1 MLYCITLKN
10 TSFKEIKVKNI
21 DSANIYKKCG
31 YKSNNN
37 FKKVYAWDCGSTNVI
52 ELWCKEDNN
61 VKTYNNHPLL
71 VKYNIKVN
79 INNKCIFIMTNRVTY
94 INLEST
100 FFSKFFDLPQTIEFN
115 TNEDIQGDTNEDTNE
130 DINGHINGHIN
141 GDINN
146 GDLITQHTNVGK
158 LNEILYTNK
167 NNNDVIDNTSDT
179 NSELSY
185 ELYCYSDEEH

>member
-21 DSANIYKKCG
+21 DSDTIYKKCG

-37 FKKVYAWDCGSTNVI
+37 FKKLYAWDCGCTDVI
-52 ELWCKEDNN
+52 ELWSKQDNN

-79 INNKCIFIMTNRVTY
+79 INNKCIFVMTNGVAY

-100 FFSKFFDLPQTIEFN
+100 FFSKFFDLPETIEFN
-115 TNEDIQGDTNEDTNE
+115 TNEDIQEDTNE
-130 DINGHINGHIN
+130 E
-141 GDINN
+141 INN
-146 GDLITQHTNVGK
+146 GDLKTQDTNINQ
-158 LNEILYTNK
+158 LNEILCTNK
-167 NNNDVIDNTSDT
+167 NNSDVLDNTSDT

-185 ELYCYSDEEH
+185 ELYCYSDEEP

>member
-21 DSANIYKKCG
+21 DSDNIYKKCG

-37 FKKVYAWDCGSTNVI
+37 FKKLYAWDCGSTNVI
-52 ELWCKEDNN
+52 ELWSKQDNN
-61 VKTYNNHPLL
+61 VKTYNSHPLL

-79 INNKCIFIMTNRVTY
+79 INNKCIFVMTNGVAY

-100 FFSKFFDLPQTIEFN
+100 FFSKFFDLPETIEFN
-115 TNEDIQGDTNEDTNE
+115 TNEDIQGDTNED
-130 DINGHINGHIN
+130 
-141 GDINN
+141 INN
-146 GDLITQHTNVGK
+146 GDLKTQDTNVSQ

-167 NNNDVIDNTSDT
+167 NNSDVLDNTSDT

-185 ELYCYSDEEH
+185 ELYCYSDEEP

>member
-21 DSANIYKKCG
+21 DSDNIYKKCG

-37 FKKVYAWDCGSTNVI
+37 FKKLYAWDCGSTNVI
-52 ELWCKEDNN
+52 ELWSKQDNN
-61 VKTYNNHPLL
+61 VKTYNSHPLL

-79 INNKCIFIMTNRVTY
+79 INNKCIFVMTNGVAY

-100 FFSKFFDLPQTIEFN
+100 FFSKFFDLPETIEFN
-115 TNEDIQGDTNEDTNE
+115 TNEDIQGDTNED
-130 DINGHINGHIN
+130 
-141 GDINN
+141 INN
-146 GDLITQHTNVGK
+146 GDLKPQDTNISP

-167 NNNDVIDNTSDT
+167 NNTDVLDNTSDT

-185 ELYCYSDEEH
+185 ELYCYSDEEP

>member
-21 DSANIYKKCG
+21 DTDNIYKKCG

-37 FKKVYAWDCGSTNVI
+37 FKKVYVWDCSSTNVI

-79 INNKCIFIMTNRVTY
+79 INNKCIFIMKNGATY

-100 FFSKFFDLPQTIEFN
+100 FFSKFFDLPETVEFN
-115 TNEDIQGDTNEDTNE
+115 SNEDIQGDTNEDTNE
-130 DINGHINGHIN
+130 DTNSC
-141 GDINN
+141 
-146 GDLITQHTNVGK
+146 DLKTLHSTNVSP

-167 NNNDVIDNTSDT
+167 NNSDVLHN
-179 NSELSY
+179 LAHQ
-185 ELYCYSDEEH
+185 LHKVFCHLQQCQ

>member
-10 TSFKEIKVKNI
+10 SSFKEIKVKNI
-21 DSANIYKKCG
+21 DSDNIYKKCG
-31 YKSNNN
+31 YKSTNN
-37 FKKVYAWDCGSTNVI
+37 FKKLYAWECGSTNVI
-52 ELWCKEDNN
+52 ELWSKQDNN

-79 INNKCIFIMTNRVTY
+79 INNKCIFVMTNGVAY

-100 FFSKFFDLPQTIEFN
+100 FFSKFFDLPETIEFN
-115 TNEDIQGDTNEDTNE
+115 SNEDIQGDTNEETNEETNE
-130 DINGHINGHIN
+130 DT
-141 GDINN
+141 NN
-146 GDLITQHTNVGK
+146 SVLKTLHTNASP

-167 NNNDVIDNTSDT
+167 NNTDVIDNTSDT

-185 ELYCYSDEEH
+185 ELYCYSDEEP

>member
-21 DSANIYKKCG
+21 DTDNIYKKCG

-37 FKKVYAWDCGSTNVI
+37 FKKVYVWDCSSTNVI

-79 INNKCIFIMTNRVTY
+79 INNKCIFIMKNGATY

-100 FFSKFFDLPQTIEFN
+100 FFSKFFDLPETVEFN

-130 DINGHINGHIN
+130 DTNSC
-141 GDINN
+141 
-146 GDLITQHTNVGK
+146 DLKTLHSTNVSP

-167 NNNDVIDNTSDT
+167 NNSDVLDNTSDT

>member
-21 DSANIYKKCG
+21 DSVNIYKKCG

-37 FKKVYAWDCGSTNVI
+37 FKKLYAWDCGSTNVI
-52 ELWCKEDNN
+52 ELWSKQDNN

-79 INNKCIFIMTNRVTY
+79 INNKCIFVMTNGVAY

-100 FFSKFFDLPQTIEFN
+100 FFSKFFDLPETVEFN
-115 TNEDIQGDTNEDTNE
+115 TDEDIQEHTNE
-130 DINGHINGHIN
+130 DINNGE
-141 GDINN
+141 
-146 GDLITQHTNVGK
+146 LKTQDTNISP

-167 NNNDVIDNTSDT
+167 NNSDVLDNTSDT

>member
-21 DSANIYKKCG
+21 DSDNIYKKCG

-37 FKKVYAWDCGSTNVI
+37 FKKVYVWDCGSTNVI

-79 INNKCIFIMTNRVTY
+79 INNKCIFIMKNGATY

-100 FFSKFFDLPQTIEFN
+100 FFSKFFDLPETVEFN
-115 TNEDIQGDTNEDTNE
+115 SNEDIQGDTNEDTNE
-130 DINGHINGHIN
+130 DINSC
-141 GDINN
+141 
-146 GDLITQHTNVGK
+146 DLKTLHSTNVSP
-158 LNEILYTNK
+158 LNDILYTNK
-167 NNNDVIDNTSDT
+167 NNSDVLDNTSDT

>member
-21 DSANIYKKCG
+21 DTLNIYKKCG

-37 FKKVYAWDCGSTNVI
+37 FKKVYAWDCSSTNVI
-52 ELWCKEDNN
+52 ELWSKEDSN

-79 INNKCIFIMTNRVTY
+79 INNKCIFLMKNGATY

-100 FFSKFFDLPQTIEFN
+100 FFSKFFDLPETIEFN
-115 TNEDIQGDTNEDTNE
+115 TNEDIQGYTNE
-130 DINGHINGHIN
+130 DITGEL
-141 GDINN
+141 NN
-146 GDLITQHTNVGK
+146 SDLKTLHTNVSP
-158 LNEILYTNK
+158 LNEILNTNK
-167 NNNDVIDNTSDT
+167 NNSDVIDTTSDT

-185 ELYCYSDEEH
+185 ELYCYSDEEP

>member
-10 TSFKEIKVKNI
+10 TCFKEIKVKNI
-21 DSANIYKKCG
+21 DSDNIYKKCG

-37 FKKVYAWDCGSTNVI
+37 FKKLYAWDCGSTDVI
-52 ELWCKEDNN
+52 ELWTKEDNN

-79 INNKCIFIMTNRVTY
+79 INNKCIFIMKNGATY

-100 FFSKFFDLPQTIEFN
+100 FFSKFFDLPETIEFN
-115 TNEDIQGDTNEDTNE
+115 TNEDIKEDINEDTNE
-130 DINGHINGHIN
+130 S
-141 GDINN
+141 
-146 GDLITQHTNVGK
+146 DLKTLNTNVSS

-167 NNNDVIDNTSDT
+167 NNSDVTDITSDT

-185 ELYCYSDEEH
+185 ELYCYSDEEP

>member
-21 DSANIYKKCG
+21 DSDTIYKKCG

-37 FKKVYAWDCGSTNVI
+37 FKKLYAWDCGSTNVI
-52 ELWCKEDNN
+52 ELWSKQDNN

-79 INNKCIFIMTNRVTY
+79 INNKCIFVMTNGVAY

-100 FFSKFFDLPQTIEFN
+100 FFSKFFDLPETIEYN
-115 TNEDIQGDTNEDTNE
+115 TNEDIQEDTNE
-130 DINGHINGHIN
+130 DIN
-141 GDINN
+141 N
-146 GDLITQHTNVGK
+146 GDLKTQDTNVSQ
-158 LNEILYTNK
+158 LNEILNTNK
-167 NNNDVIDNTSDT
+167 NNSDVLDNTSDT

>member
-21 DSANIYKKCG
+21 DSDNIYKKCG

-37 FKKVYAWDCGSTNVI
+37 FKKLYAWDCGSTNVI
-52 ELWCKEDNN
+52 ELWSKQDNN

-79 INNKCIFIMTNRVTY
+79 INNKCIFVMTNGVAY
-94 INLEST
+94 SNLEST
-100 FFSKFFDLPQTIEFN
+100 FFSKFFDLPETVEFN
-115 TNEDIQGDTNEDTNE
+115 TNEDIQEDTNE
-130 DINGHINGHIN
+130 DINNGE
-141 GDINN
+141 
-146 GDLITQHTNVGK
+146 LKTQDTNISP

-167 NNNDVIDNTSDT
+167 NNSDVLDNTSDT

>member
-21 DSANIYKKCG
+21 DSVNIYKKCG

-37 FKKVYAWDCGSTNVI
+37 FKKLYAWDCGSTNVI
-52 ELWCKEDNN
+52 EVWSKQDNN

-79 INNKCIFIMTNRVTY
+79 INNKCIFVMTNGVAY

-100 FFSKFFDLPQTIEFN
+100 FFSNFFDLPETVEFN
-115 TNEDIQGDTNEDTNE
+115 TNEDIQEDTNE
-130 DINGHINGHIN
+130 DINNGE
-141 GDINN
+141 
-146 GDLITQHTNVGK
+146 LKTQDTNVSP

-167 NNNDVIDNTSDT
+167 NNSDVLDNTSDT

>member
-21 DSANIYKKCG
+21 DSVNIYKKCG

-37 FKKVYAWDCGSTNVI
+37 FKKLYAWDCGSTDVI
-52 ELWCKEDNN
+52 ELWTKEDNN

-79 INNKCIFIMTNRVTY
+79 INNKCIFIMKNGATY

-100 FFSKFFDLPQTIEFN
+100 FFSKFFDLPETIEFN
-115 TNEDIQGDTNEDTNE
+115 TNEDIKEDINEDTNE
-130 DINGHINGHIN
+130 S
-141 GDINN
+141 
-146 GDLITQHTNVGK
+146 DLKTLNTNVSS

-167 NNNDVIDNTSDT
+167 NNSDVTDITSDT

-185 ELYCYSDEEH
+185 ELYCYSDEEP

>member
-10 TSFKEIKVKNI
+10 TCFKEIKVKNI
-21 DSANIYKKCG
+21 DSVNIYKKCG

-37 FKKVYAWDCGSTNVI
+37 FKKLYAWDCGSTDVI
-52 ELWCKEDNN
+52 ELWTKEDNN

-79 INNKCIFIMTNRVTY
+79 INNKCIFIMKNGATY

-100 FFSKFFDLPQTIEFN
+100 FFSKFFDLPETIEFN
-115 TNEDIQGDTNEDTNE
+115 TNEDIKEDINEDTNE
-130 DINGHINGHIN
+130 S
-141 GDINN
+141 
-146 GDLITQHTNVGK
+146 DLKTLNTNVSS

-167 NNNDVIDNTSDT
+167 NNSDVTDITSDT

-185 ELYCYSDEEH
+185 ELYCYSDGEP

>member
-21 DSANIYKKCG
+21 DSDNIYKKCG

-37 FKKVYAWDCGSTNVI
+37 FKKVYVWDCSSTNVI

-79 INNKCIFIMTNRVTY
+79 INNKCIFIMKNGATY

-100 FFSKFFDLPQTIEFN
+100 FFSKFFDLPETVEFN
-115 TNEDIQGDTNEDTNE
+115 SNEDIQGDTNEDTNE
-130 DINGHINGHIN
+130 DTNSC
-141 GDINN
+141 
-146 GDLITQHTNVGK
+146 DLKTLHSTNVSP

-167 NNNDVIDNTSDT
+167 NNSDVLDNTSDT

>member
-21 DSANIYKKCG
+21 DSVNIYKKCG

-37 FKKVYAWDCGSTNVI
+37 FKKLYAWDCGSTNVI
-52 ELWCKEDNN
+52 ELWSKQDNN

-79 INNKCIFIMTNRVTY
+79 INNKCIFVMTNGVAY

-100 FFSKFFDLPQTIEFN
+100 FFSKFFDLPETVEFN
-115 TNEDIQGDTNEDTNE
+115 TDEDIQEHTNE
-130 DINGHINGHIN
+130 DINNGE
-141 GDINN
+141 
-146 GDLITQHTNVGK
+146 LKTQDTNVSP

-167 NNNDVIDNTSDT
+167 NNSDVLDNTSDT

>member
-21 DSANIYKKCG
+21 DSDTIYKKCG

-37 FKKVYAWDCGSTNVI
+37 FKKLYAWDCGSTNII
-52 ELWCKEDNN
+52 ELWSKQDNN

-79 INNKCIFIMTNRVTY
+79 INNKCIFVMTNGVAY

-100 FFSKFFDLPQTIEFN
+100 FFSKFFDLPETIEFN
-115 TNEDIQGDTNEDTNE
+115 TNEDIQEDTNE
-130 DINGHINGHIN
+130 DINNGE
-141 GDINN
+141 
-146 GDLITQHTNVGK
+146 LKTQDTNISP
-158 LNEILYTNK
+158 LNEILCTNK
-167 NNNDVIDNTSDT
+167 NNTDVLDNASDT

-185 ELYCYSDEEH
+185 ELYCYSDEEP

>member
-10 TSFKEIKVKNI
+10 ASFKEIKVKNI
-21 DSANIYKKCG
+21 DSVNIYKKCG

-37 FKKVYAWDCGSTNVI
+37 FKKLYAWECGSTNVI
-52 ELWCKEDNN
+52 ELWSKQDNN

-79 INNKCIFIMTNRVTY
+79 INNKCIFVMTNGVAY

-100 FFSKFFDLPQTIEFN
+100 FFSKFFDLPETVEFN
-115 TNEDIQGDTNEDTNE
+115 TNEDIQEDTNE
-130 DINGHINGHIN
+130 DINNGE
-141 GDINN
+141 
-146 GDLITQHTNVGK
+146 LKTQDTNISP

-167 NNNDVIDNTSDT
+167 NNSDVLDNTSDT

-185 ELYCYSDEEH
+185 ELYCYSDEEP

>member
-21 DSANIYKKCG
+21 DSVNIYKKCG

-37 FKKVYAWDCGSTNVI
+37 FKKLYAWDCGSTNVI
-52 ELWCKEDNN
+52 EVWSKQDNN

-79 INNKCIFIMTNRVTY
+79 INNKCIFVKTNGVNY

-100 FFSKFFDLPQTIEFN
+100 FFSKFFDLPETIEFN
-115 TNEDIQGDTNEDTNE
+115 TNEDIQEDTNE
-130 DINGHINGHIN
+130 E
-141 GDINN
+141 INN
-146 GDLITQHTNVGK
+146 GDLKTQDTNINQ
-158 LNEILYTNK
+158 LNEILCTNK
-167 NNNDVIDNTSDT
+167 NNSDVLDNTSDT

-185 ELYCYSDEEH
+185 ELYCYSDEEP

>member
-1 MLYCITLKN
+1 MLHCITLKN

-21 DSANIYKKCG
+21 DNNNIYKKCG

-37 FKKVYAWDCGSTNVI
+37 FKKLYAWDCGSTNII
-52 ELWCKEDNN
+52 ELWSKQDNN

-79 INNKCIFIMTNRVTY
+79 INNKCIFVMTNGVAY

-100 FFSKFFDLPQTIEFN
+100 FFSKFFDLPETIEFN
-115 TNEDIQGDTNEDTNE
+115 TNEDIQEDTNE
-130 DINGHINGHIN
+130 DR
-141 GDINN
+141 NN
-146 GDLITQHTNVGK
+146 GDLKTQDTNVSP
-158 LNEILYTNK
+158 LNEILCRNK
-167 NNNDVIDNTSDT
+167 NNTNVVDNVVDNVSDT

>member
-10 TSFKEIKVKNI
+10 TCFKEIKVKNI
-21 DSANIYKKCG
+21 DSVNIYKKCG

-37 FKKVYAWDCGSTNVI
+37 FKKLYAWDCGSTDVI
-52 ELWCKEDNN
+52 ELWTKEDNN

-79 INNKCIFIMTNRVTY
+79 INNKCIFIMKNGATY

-100 FFSKFFDLPQTIEFN
+100 FFSKFFDLPETIEFN
-115 TNEDIQGDTNEDTNE
+115 TNEDIKEDINEDTNE
-130 DINGHINGHIN
+130 S
-141 GDINN
+141 
-146 GDLITQHTNVGK
+146 DLKTLNTNVSS
-158 LNEILYTNK
+158 LNDILYTNK
-167 NNNDVIDNTSDT
+167 NNSDVTDITSDT

-185 ELYCYSDEEH
+185 ELYCYSDEEP

>member
-1 MLYCITLKN
+1 
-10 TSFKEIKVKNI
+10 VKNI
-21 DSANIYKKCG
+21 DSDNIYKKCG

-37 FKKVYAWDCGSTNVI
+37 FKKLYAWDCGSTNVI
-52 ELWCKEDNN
+52 ELWSKQDNN

-79 INNKCIFIMTNRVTY
+79 INNKCIFVMTNGVAY
-94 INLEST
+94 SNLEST
-100 FFSKFFDLPQTIEFN
+100 FFSKFFDLPETVEFN
-115 TNEDIQGDTNEDTNE
+115 TNEDIQEDTNE
-130 DINGHINGHIN
+130 DINNGE
-141 GDINN
+141 
-146 GDLITQHTNVGK
+146 LKTQDTNISP

-167 NNNDVIDNTSDT
+167 NNSDVLDNTSDT